1 MNPNI
6 EYDNL
11 VKQLLPPHKRQ
22 RVRLWLMRTFV
33 MPLRVLF
40 EAFNLWRDD
49 IRMLMN
55 ITNQVKVLE
64 GYLQKKYNALTIHIE
79 TYGDGLLF
87 IGLERESIAMQPE
100 IGLERENVVAKIPLA
115 DELRGQFGEADFIVY
130 IPAGIDADLIRTEIE
145 KYKQALTKYK
155 IIQN

>member
-33 MPLRVLF
+33 MPLRGLF
-40 EAFNLWRDD
+40 EAFDPWRDD

-55 ITNQVKVLE
+55 ITNQVGRLSAK
-64 GYLQKKYNALTIHIE
+64 
-79 TYGDGLLF
+79 
-87 IGLERESIAMQPE
+87 E
-100 IGLERENVVAKIPLA
+100 IR
-115 DELRGQFGEADFIVY
+115 
-130 IPAGIDADLIRTEIE
+130 RTDD
-145 KYKQALTKYK
+145 TH
-155 IIQN
+155 

>member
-1 MNPNI
+1 MNPDI

-22 RVRLWLMRTFV
+22 RTRLWLMRMFV
-33 MPLRVLF
+33 LPLRGLF
-40 EAFNLWRDD
+40 EAFRPWRDD

-79 TYGDGLLF
+79 TYGDGLLL
-87 IGLERESIAMQPE
+87 IGLEREGIAMQPE
-100 IGLERENVVAKIPLA
+100 IGLIRENVVAKIPLEN
-115 DELRGQFGEADFIVY
+115 ELRGQFGEADFIVY
-130 IPAGIDADLIRTEIE
+130 IPASVETELIRAEIE

>member
-1 MNPNI
+1 MNPGI

-33 MPLRVLF
+33 MPLRGLF
-40 EAFNLWRDD
+40 EAFGIWRDD

-87 IGLERESIAMQPE
+87 IGLEREGIAMQPE

-115 DELRGQFGEADFIVY
+115 DELRGQFGSADFIVY

-145 KYKQALTKYK
+145 KYKQALTKYR

>member
-22 RVRLWLMRTFV
+22 RVRLWLMKTFV
-33 MPLRVLF
+33 MPLRGLF
-40 EAFNLWRDD
+40 ESFGVWRDD

-64 GYLQKKYNALTIHIE
+64 GYLRKKYHAPTIHIE
-79 TYGDGLLF
+79 TYGDGLLL
-87 IGLERESIAMQPE
+87 IGLEREGIAMQPE
-100 IGLERENVVAKIPLA
+100 IGLIHENIVAKIPLEN
-115 DELRGQFGEADFIVY
+115 ELRGRFGDADFIVY
-130 IPAGIDADLIRTEIE
+130 IPASAEKELIRAEIE
-145 KYKQALTKYK
+145 KYKQALSKYK

>member
-115 DELRGQFGEADFIVY
+115 DELRGQFGSADFIVY
-130 IPAGIDADLIRTEIE
+130 IPAGINADLIRTEIE

>member
-1 MNPNI
+1 MNPGI

-33 MPLRVLF
+33 MPLRGLF
-40 EAFNLWRDD
+40 EAFGIWRDD

-79 TYGDGLLF
+79 TVRG
-87 IGLERESIAMQPE
+87 R
-100 IGLERENVVAKIPLA
+100 VVAYLSGA
-115 DELRGQFGEADFIVY
+115 GRNRHAAGDWFGA
-130 IPAGIDADLIRTEIE
+130 
-145 KYKQALTKYK
+145 
-155 IIQN
+155 

>member
-22 RVRLWLMRTFV
+22 RMRLWLMKKFV

-40 EAFNLWRDD
+40 ETFGIWRDD

-55 ITNQVKVLE
+55 ITSQVKVLE
-64 GYLQKKYNALTIHIE
+64 GYLQKKYATPTIRIE

-87 IGLERESIAMQPE
+87 IGLEREGIAMQPE
-100 IGLERENVVAKIPLA
+100 IGLEHENVVAKIPLEN
-115 DELRGQFGEADFIVY
+115 ELRGQFGDADFIVY
-130 IPAGIDADLIRTEIE
+130 IPAGIDTDLIRTEIE
-145 KYKQALTKYK
+145 KYKQALTRYK